1 MAMAKRR
8 RRVSARR
15 KAALKVRKGSKRGT
29 TVRRKATKRAGRKT
43 TAKKLPKR
51 VVRKKPAASKRLQKP
66 APEIIEDTII
76 DIIEQPAPG
85 VTVVTELE
93 AVRTI
98 RPSEGEEG
106 SD

>member
-1 MAMAKRR
+1 MAKRR
-8 RRVSARR
+8 RRVSAR
-15 KAALKVRKGSKRGT
+15 KKTTLKRSRGSKRSAPAKKTNRRT
-29 TVRRKATKRAGRKT
+29 TRKATT
-43 TAKKLPKR
+43 KKVAKR
-51 VVRKKPAASKRLQKP
+51 VSRKKPATTPKIP
-66 APEIIEDTII
+66 AAAITEDTIV

-98 RPSEGEEG
+98 RPLKEDKS